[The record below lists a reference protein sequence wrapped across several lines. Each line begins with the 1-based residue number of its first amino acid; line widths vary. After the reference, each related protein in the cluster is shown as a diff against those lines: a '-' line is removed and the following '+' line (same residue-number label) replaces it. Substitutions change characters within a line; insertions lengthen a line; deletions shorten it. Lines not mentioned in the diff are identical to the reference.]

1 MEFKLL
7 CGRPT
12 TSTKKYTD
20 GDLCYIDRGGMI
32 KAKCVK
38 VIEPGPGFEA
48 ATGCIRVEVM
58 ETRAGYRQGETLD
71 ISAKDAVPRPHRV
84 EGEFFYR
91 VNTAYEWVKH
101 VEGT

>member
-12 TSTKKYTD
+12 TNTKKYSEGT
-20 GDLCYIDRGGMI
+20 LCYLDTGSMI
-32 KAKCVK
+32 KAKCVE

-58 ETRAGYRQGETLD
+58 ETRAGYRQGEILD
-71 ISAKDAVPRPHRV
+71 VSSKTAVPRPHRV
-84 EGEFFYR
+84 KGEIFYR
-91 VNTAYEWVKH
+91 INTAYEWVKK
-101 VEGT
+101 